1 MPVTLHTSALASTAH
16 EVIFAPWL
24 KKVAA
29 QAATSRRLTAILVPH
44 RADAYYLKSLAL
56 SSRTGL
62 WNLRFLTP
70 SDLRNHLA
78 QHLPSTLQIPLRE
91 HLRLLL
97 ATAAERVAASAN
109 TEATA
114 AVAAAPD
121 QLLKAIDMIGQAGW
135 DFSTAGPRQLQPI
148 VAEFRRLLAGA
159 EFQLVHDADRAALVS
174 ARQAPQLYEDLF
186 VIGFHAFH
194 WPLWPLLETAVRL
207 AESSV
212 VCLTEPRYETGDL
225 DSAWIGTWE
234 EAFGAAHPVATEPPA
249 SPLAEALQ
257 LPDSAAARSRRES
270 APVKEIEF
278 LVGLDTAGQAR
289 AIAARA
295 LQYLADPACERLGIL
310 FPAPGALSRRVAA
323 LLAEA
328 DVAHDDGLAYHT
340 PGPLEKDADWE
351 AWQALQENP
360 RVPVLLRF
368 LHARGYAPFGGL
380 SYDEAA
386 YELPRAFQ
394 ELLIDDLGVLAEYLA
409 RHPRERSRALADA
422 LRTLPLLPERATL
435 AEFITE
441 TGRVFRECGWVERAE
456 ALPRLAADWRQSLDL
471 RISRRTWLRWLQ
483 ETLVSWQ
490 TRRAEAGS
498 HPYSRLHLLPY
509 AQADSQAWTHLIVAG
524 LNEGQWP
531 PPLDEAGFL
540 GEEEIAA
547 LNRQVRTLNTRASVQ
562 GSQGEGHVAVQ
573 PGRTLCLGPVE
584 KRAIYERQFLNTL
597 ESATMGITA
606 TMQLHDEAAPER
618 PLNPSEFFTRL
629 HFCARGRAVSQQ
641 TVTSLQAET
650 TRWLHTAS
658 LWKAATAAD
667 SDATRQTRLAFDARR
682 TPSRPFGEY
691 EFALRGVPPRPLRLA
706 ATEWEKAITAP
717 AERFLASVL
726 GVKAGSS
733 DEETPWALAQGS
745 WVHRWLSSF
754 TTGTEPHT
762 LTPLPAPTE
771 LRDRV
776 HGAAETFRHLVS
788 TALSARRR
796 PVPDWWQSAWQQAD
810 SIAARLAA
818 NISTVQGR
826 THAAT
831 EWAIDNTALPLET
844 GVLHVRGRIDLLL
857 STKDSLEDVWLVDYK
872 TGKRKALKLTDIAA
886 GDGIQLALYALALR
900 AAGAQQVGLSLL
912 APDAVLDQPQIHLAD
927 VESLATL
934 WRGLLRMQETG
945 VFGMI
950 GALRDEFGY
959 GQDYPLATLAIDE
972 EILAEKWALSHPDL
986 FAPEE
991 ES

>member
-1 MPVTLHTSALASTAH
+1 MQVSLHTSALASTAH

-24 KKVAA
+24 KRVAA
-29 QAATSRRLTAILVPH
+29 QAATSRRLTAVLVPH

-56 SSRTGL
+56 SSHTGL

-70 SDLRNHLA
+70 SDVRNHLA
-78 QHLPSTLQIPLRE
+78 QHLPTARQIPLRE

-97 ATAAERVAASAN
+97 ATAAERVAAANN

-114 AVAAAPD
+114 SVAAAPD
-121 QLLKAIDMIGQAGW
+121 QLLKTIDMIGQAGW
-135 DFSTAGPRQLQPI
+135 DFAMAGPRQLQPI
-148 VAEFRRLLAGA
+148 VAEFRRLLADAG
-159 EFQLVHDADRAALVS
+159 FQLVHDADRAALTA
-174 ARQAPQLYEDLF
+174 ARRATPLYRDLF
-186 VIGFHAFH
+186 VIGFHASH
-194 WPLWPLLETAVRL
+194 WSLWPLLEAAVRL
-207 AESSV
+207 AESST
-212 VCLTEPRYETGDL
+212 VCLIEPRHEAGDL

-234 EAFGAAHPVATEPPA
+234 ETFGAAQPIAAESPA
-249 SPLAEALQ
+249 SLLTEALL
-257 LPDSAAARSRRES
+257 LPDSAAARLQRES
-270 APVKEIEF
+270 TPVQEIEF
-278 LVGLDTAGQAR
+278 LVGLDTAAQAS

-310 FPAPGALSRRVAA
+310 FPAPGALSRRVAT
-323 LLAEA
+323 LLAA
-328 DVAHDDGLAYHT
+328 AAVAHDDGLAYQT

-368 LHARGYAPFGGL
+368 LRARGDAPLAGL

-394 ELLIDDLGVLAEYLA
+394 ELLIDDLGVLAEYLSRQA
-409 RHPRERSRALADA
+409 RERSRNLAAALH
-422 LRTLPLLPERATL
+422 TLPLLPERATL
-435 AEFITE
+435 GEFIEDTD
-441 TGRVFRECGWVERAE
+441 RIFRECGWIERADS
-456 ALPRLAADWRQSLDL
+456 LSGFAADWRDSLDL
-471 RISRRTWLRWLQ
+471 RVSRRTWLRWLQ

-540 GEEEIAA
+540 GEEEIAT
-547 LNRQVRTLNTRASVQ
+547 LNQQVRTLNTRASVQ
-562 GSQGEGHVAVQ
+562 GSQGEGHVAVH
-573 PGRTLCLGPVE
+573 PGRTLCLGPVQ
-584 KRAIYERQFLNTL
+584 KRAIFERQFLNTL
-597 ESATMGITA
+597 ESVRAGVTA

-629 HFCARGRAVSQQ
+629 HFCARGRALSQA
-641 TVTSLQAET
+641 TLASLQAET
-650 TRWLHTAS
+650 ARWLGTTS
-658 LWKAATAAD
+658 LWKATVPDPD
-667 SDATRQTRLAFDARR
+667 SARQTRVAFDARR
-682 TPSRPFGEY
+682 AAGRPFGEY
-691 EFALRGVPPRPLRLA
+691 EFALRGAPASPLRLA
-706 ATEWEKAITAP
+706 ATEWENALAAP
-717 AERFLASVL
+717 AQRFLASVL
-726 GVKAGSS
+726 GVKASNNE
-733 DEETPWALAQGS
+733 EETPWALAQGS
-745 WVHRWLSSF
+745 WVHRWLSVL
-754 TTGTEPHT
+754 TGGAEPRT

-776 HGAAETFRHLVS
+776 RAAAETFRDRV
-788 TALSARRR
+788 TAALSAQHR
-796 PVPDWWQSAWQQAD
+796 PVPDWWQSTWQQAD
-810 SIAARLAA
+810 SIATQLAA
-818 NISTVQGR
+818 HISTVQGR

-831 EWAIDNTALPLET
+831 EWSIDNTPLPLET
-844 GVLHVRGRIDLLL
+844 GELYVRGRIDLLL
-857 STKDSLEDVWLVDYK
+857 STTDSLGDVWLVDYK
-872 TGKRKALKLTDIAA
+872 TGKRKALKLTDLAL
-886 GDGIQLALYALALR
+886 GNGLQLALYALALR

-912 APDAVLDQPQIHLAD
+912 APDAVLDAPQLHLAEVD
-927 VESLATL
+927 SLATL
-934 WRGLLRMQETG
+934 WRGLWRIQETG

-986 FAPEE
+986 FAAEDD
-991 ES
+991 S